1 MCCKCLKSKLS
12 PSEKKN
18 WLPSEFP
25 SISDEKKKM
34 LHWKL
39 WKCCCSNQECWNSR
53 HLDHNQKG
61 CKFNWILAAWSK
73 QLTVTQ
79 PWRWS
84 CHMSSCYSVPS
95 VVCFLCSATTWSQ
108 FTVTRFCIA
117 LICEFHKLNMT
128 VALWINLRARG
139 NFQLDMMKLRFR
151 QEVNR
156 GCWWRKW
163 KCVWTLFNTNSFK
176 QILCLKLHPV
186 RIKCLIRHVKLV
198 LQLRILESSTVR
210 VRVKVN
216 LLKMFFN

>member
-1 MCCKCLKSKLS
+1 
-12 PSEKKN
+12 
-18 WLPSEFP
+18 
-25 SISDEKKKM
+25 M
-34 LHWKL
+34 LNWKL

-53 HLDHNQKG
+53 NLDHNQKG

-79 PWRWS
+79 QWRWR

-95 VVCFLCSATTWSQ
+95 VVFFYALLRLEVNSQSQGFASRSFVNSTNWTWLLLCESIWT
-108 FTVTRFCIA
+108 
-117 LICEFHKLNMT
+117 
-128 VALWINLRARG
+128 RG
-139 NFQLDMMKLRFR
+139 NIQLDMMKLRVR

-186 RIKCLIRHVKLV
+186 RIKCLIRHVKLA

-210 VRVKVN
+210 VRVN
-216 LLKMFFN
+216 LLKMFFNKM

>member
-1 MCCKCLKSKLS
+1 MLDIKIKSFKI
-12 PSEKKN
+12 KQN

-34 LHWKL
+34 LNWKL

-53 HLDHNQKG
+53 NLDHNQKG

-79 PWRWS
+79 QWRWR

-95 VVCFLCSATTWSQ
+95 VVCFYALLQLEVNSQSQGFTSRSFVNSTNWTWLLLCESIW
-108 FTVTRFCIA
+108 
-117 LICEFHKLNMT
+117 M
-128 VALWINLRARG
+128 RG
-139 NFQLDMMKLRFR
+139 NIQLDMMKLRVR

-210 VRVKVN
+210 VRVRVKVKF
-216 LLKMFFN
+216 LKMFF